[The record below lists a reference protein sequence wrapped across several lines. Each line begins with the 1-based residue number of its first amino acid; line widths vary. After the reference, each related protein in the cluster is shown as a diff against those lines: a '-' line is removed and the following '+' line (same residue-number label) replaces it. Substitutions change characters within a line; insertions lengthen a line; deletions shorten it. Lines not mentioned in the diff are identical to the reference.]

1 MHSMMHVDADLR
13 AQLMVNLPWS
23 MPDERQRHILEH
35 LARTGR
41 VLAVDLAKQFDISED
56 TARRDLRELAAAGLC
71 QRVYGGALPLS
82 TASGTIVQREGEQTG
97 RKAALGR
104 AGAALVARA
113 MQPREVLFL
122 DAGSTNLAV
131 ARALPPDLHITV
143 VTNAPH
149 VAAALASLAGIE
161 LIMIGGRVDAR
172 CGAALGTRALR
183 DLGAIRID
191 LALLG
196 ACAVDAAAG
205 LAAFDLEDAEFKRA
219 AAQAAAMVA
228 TTATNEKLGTSAPF
242 RIIPAPRLT
251 HLVVEADA
259 PSALVEPFQA
269 IGIKTHK
276 APRP

>member
-1 MHSMMHVDADLR
+1 
-13 AQLMVNLPWS
+13 MVELPWS

-41 VLAVDLAKQFDISED
+41 VLATDMARQFGISED
-56 TARRDLRELAAAGLC
+56 TARRDLRGLAAAGLC
-71 QRVYGGALPLS
+71 RRVYGGVLPLS
-82 TASGTIVQREGEQTG
+82 TASGTLVQREGEQAT

-104 AGAALVARA
+104 AGASLIARA

-131 ARALPPDLHITV
+131 ARALPPNLRIMI

-149 VAAALASLAGIE
+149 VATALGSLAGIE
-161 LIMIGGRVDAR
+161 LIMIGGRVDPG
-172 CGAALGTRALR
+172 CGATLGARAMR
-183 DLGAIRID
+183 DLDAIRID

-196 ACAVDAAAG
+196 ACAVDATAG

-219 AAQAAAMVA
+219 AVQEAAMVV

-242 RIIPAPRLT
+242 RVVPSSRLA

-259 PSALVEPFQA
+259 PSALLEPFQA
-269 IGIKTHK
+269 LGIETHR
-276 APRP
+276 ASQP